1 MFGNPRDILSFKSK
15 NSLQIRD
22 NSLHLDNKKC
32 NLCDL
37 IGECHRCNSIEQSQ
51 SESETLITESEQEI
65 SEQSQSE
72 SETLITES
80 DESEQKKSD
89 LYYTDGLELDICMDC
104 INIYPKDG

>member
-51 SESETLITESEQEI
+51 SESETLITES
-65 SEQSQSE
+65 
-72 SETLITES
+72 